1 MPRDPLEPQD
11 HAERTALFRSEVIGA
26 LTRRDLDRGELRA
39 EIAALAQRAFR
50 PPGYAHTRTFSVPTL
65 ERWYYAYRRG
75 GLAALH
81 PRPRS
86 DRGRAREL
94 TAPQRKLLCDIRRE
108 HPSASVP
115 LILRTL
121 VADGRLAAGAVSAA
135 TVARLFREQGLDRVA
150 YRPGDAGKTRLRWQ
164 AERPGALW
172 HGDVCHGPALLV
184 GGKSR
189 PLRIHAF
196 LDDASRYVVA
206 LEAHHAEREVDMLG
220 MLVAALRR
228 HGAPDALYL
237 DNGSTYVGQALRLGC
252 ERLGV
257 TLLHAR
263 PYDPQARGK
272 MERFW
277 RTLREGCLDHLGSLG
292 SLHDVQVRLGAFLD
306 QHYHHAAHAGLM
318 GKTPAQVW
326 DASEHDRR
334 ADTVGEDDLRR
345 ALTVRARRRVRRDT
359 TVSVDGRAWQLDQ
372 GFLAGRVV
380 TVAYTLVGDDPPW
393 VEHDGKRFEL
403 HALDVHANAK
413 TKRPRPAPAPTPTVP
428 FDPAGALLDRAAGR
442 PPRHEEK

>member
-1 MPRDPLEPQD
+1 MPKDPLTPKD
-11 HAERTALFRSEVIGA
+11 PAERTALFRSEIVGA
-26 LTRRDLDRGELRA
+26 LTRRQLDRGELRA
-39 EIAALAQRAFR
+39 EFIALAQRAFR
-50 PPGYAHTRTFSVPTL
+50 PPGFEITRRFSVTTI

-75 GLAALH
+75 GLDALK
-81 PRPRS
+81 PQPRS

-94 TAPQRKLLCDIRRE
+94 TAEQRQLLCDIRRE
-108 HPSASVP
+108 HSSASVP

-121 VADGRLAAGAVSAA
+121 IADGRLERGAVSAA
-135 TVARLFREQGLDRVA
+135 TVARLFREQGLDRV
-150 YRPGDAGKTRLRWQ
+150 YRGGDPHTRLRWQ
-164 AERPGALW
+164 AARPSALW

-184 GGKSR
+184 DGRAR

-228 HGAPDALYL
+228 HGLPDARYL
-237 DNGSTYVGQALRLGC
+237 DNGSTYVGEALRLGC

-277 RTLREGCLDHLGSLG
+277 RTLREGCLDHLGSLS

-306 QHYHHAAHAGLM
+306 QHYHIAPHASLM
-318 GKTPAQVW
+318 GKTPAEVW
-326 DASEHDRR
+326 DASEHQRK
-334 ADTVGEDDLRR
+334 ADVVSEEMLRR
-345 ALTVRARRRVRRDT
+345 ALTVRDRRRVRRDT
-359 TVSVDGRAWQLDQ
+359 TVKIKGREFELDQ
-372 GFLAGRVV
+372 GFLAGRLV
-380 TVAYTLVGDDPPW
+380 TVAYSLVGDDPPW
-393 VEHDGKRFEL
+393 VEHDGKRYSL
-403 HALDVHANAK
+403 SPVDAVANSK
-413 TKRPRPAPAPTPTVP
+413 KKRRRDQPPSTPSVP
-428 FDPAGALLDRAAGR
+428 FDPARALLDRAAGR
-442 PPRHEEK
+442 PPLHKED